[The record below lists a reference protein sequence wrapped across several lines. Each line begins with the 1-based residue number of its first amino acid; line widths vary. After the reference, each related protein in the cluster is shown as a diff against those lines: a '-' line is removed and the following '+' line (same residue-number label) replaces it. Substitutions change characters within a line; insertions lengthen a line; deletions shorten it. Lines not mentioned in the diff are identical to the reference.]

1 MNTLVLITYC
11 IYLPIA
17 FFLTFWVA
25 KVFFKNAY
33 AFMLEI
39 FHKRE
44 DLAKSTNHLYE
55 VGFYLITLGFALG
68 FMRMRYVAA
77 DFDKQAVFE
86 VLSQK
91 VGYLAIFLGAMVF
104 FNLYM
109 LFRGKHKSNENRRE
123 REWLRQNR
131 MNDVPTT
138 DQPEV

>member
-1 MNTLVLITYC
+1 MNSFVLITYC

-17 FFLTFWVA
+17 LVLTFWVA

-55 VGFYLITLGFALG
+55 VGFYLVTLGFALG
-68 FMRMRYVAA
+68 FMRLRYVTE
-77 DFDKQAVFE
+77 DFDSQGVFE
-86 VLSQK
+86 VLSYK
-91 VGYLAIFLGAMVF
+91 VGVLAIFLGGMVF

-109 LFRGKHKSNENRRE
+109 LFRGKQKSNENKRAQDR
-123 REWLRQNR
+123 LR
-131 MNDVPTT
+131 PTSG
-138 DQPEV
+138 QEVLSQLHGK